1 MVSETQN
8 QKHQRGELMMTQKV
22 LPFKLGITEEKL
34 TAHAGL
40 AVFGEFVH
48 ATGMLTEANRAL
60 RGPGSGAGYK
70 PSQYVEPLILMLQGG
85 GRALE
90 DLRVIRND
98 TALCELMGIEEMP
111 SSDAVGDWLRRQG
124 RGEGLSGL
132 AIVRQLVVRRA
143 LNLDT
148 TTDYTL
154 DIDATQIVAEKEGTK
169 MTYKGERGYMPI
181 VGHLA
186 ENGLIVG
193 EEFRQGND
201 APAARNLEFIKYC
214 AGQMP
219 EGKRITNLRSDSA
232 AYQADIINWCEEDD
246 NARVLFAIGADMDA
260 GVKAVIRTISPEA
273 WSPYQDGH
281 IAETVHSM
289 NRTKKAF
296 RLIAI
301 RRPAQMDLLT
311 GQDKTSERYTVI
323 ASNRTE
329 TAQETVA
336 WYNRRGDA
344 SENRIKDL
352 KIGFGMERMP
362 CGDFAANA
370 MFFRLGTIAYDMFVL
385 FKVLALSGQWR
396 NAQVQTVRW
405 RLFHVAGKVV
415 RHGRRLILKVSA
427 WVHEMLAEIR
437 ARSRELA
444 CAP

>member
-1 MVSETQN
+1 
-8 QKHQRGELMMTQKV
+8 MMTQNV
-22 LPFKLGITEEKL
+22 LSFKLEITEEKI
-34 TAHAGL
+34 TANAGL

-48 ATGMLTEANRAL
+48 ATGILEEVDRVL
-60 RGPGSGAGYK
+60 KGPGSGAGYM
-70 PSQYVEPLILMLQGG
+70 PRQYIEPLMLMLQGG

-98 TALCELMGIEEMP
+98 IALCELMGIQEMP

-124 RGEGLSGL
+124 KEEGLSGL
-132 AIVRQLVVRRA
+132 AVVRQLVIRRA
-143 LNLDT
+143 LNLET
-148 TTDYTL
+148 TVDYTL
-154 DIDATQIVAEKEGTK
+154 DIDATQIVAEKEEAK

-186 ENGLIVG
+186 ENGLIIG

-219 EGKRITNLRSDSA
+219 GGKRIANLRSDSA
-232 AYQADIINWCEEDD
+232 AYQADIINWCEKDGK
-246 NARVLFAIGADMDA
+246 ACVLFAIGADLDA
-260 GVKAVIRTISPEA
+260 GVKAVIDAISSEE
-273 WSPYQDGH
+273 WSPYQEGH
-281 IAETVHSM
+281 IAERVHCM

-296 RLIAI
+296 RLIVI

-311 GQDKTSERYTVI
+311 GQEKRSERYTVI
-323 ASNRTE
+323 ASNRKE

-370 MFFRLGTIAYDMFVL
+370 MFFRLGTIAYNMFVL
-385 FKVLALSGQWR
+385 FKVSALSAKWR
-396 NAQVQTVRW
+396 NVQVQTLRW
-405 RLFHVAGKVV
+405 RLYHVAGKVV

-427 WVHEMLAEIR
+427 WMHEQLAEIR
-437 ARSRELA
+437 VRSRELA
-444 CAP
+444 CVT